1 MIRALFKCAANEF
14 MSGFGLR
21 MGRRLCLLGDS
32 NQVLAA
38 EPDGHG
44 HGHGHGHSHGAT
56 PDDGA
61 GVVIGHSPFNFDN
74 ILRVNVETV
83 ENFVS
88 TRASPSLCA
97 LMEVT

>member
-1 MIRALFKCAANEF
+1 MIRALFKCATNEF

-44 HGHGHGHSHGAT
+44 AT

-74 ILRVNVETV
+74 ILRVSVEAV

-88 TRASPSLCA
+88 TRASTSLCA
-97 LMEVT
+97 MMEVT